1 MIRVSLFRN
10 RVWIAFLLI
19 TAALFGLDWWGS
31 QYLDAQHR
39 DLTERTLAAEARTLG
54 AELNALPQASLAEW
68 ARASS
73 TWTGARVQVTNPV
86 GTLLTDSAPKSKAPE
101 GCCLAVLPIAQGE
114 RAGWTVRLS
123 EPPAEWQ
130 DFTQVI
136 LRRLLEMI
144 VAGVLAQG
152 IAYIFSI
159 LLAKRIRNLQ
169 ALTER
174 LLDASIA
181 DSEIPHAE
189 DELGILNQS
198 LHRMGTRIRDLLD
211 RVSLESGRRE
221 AILASMSEG
230 VLAADNR
237 LQVIFCNESLAHALG
252 TAAPVN
258 AGTPVL
264 DLVRDPELVNL
275 LTQVIATGEPVKRR
289 LQLSAG
295 EGKTFEAQA
304 ASLAMPTSR
313 GVIVILHDIT
323 DMERLERVR
332 KDFVANVSHELRTP
346 LTAIRGYAETLLG
359 GALDDSEN
367 NRRFVEI
374 IQAHA
379 IRLNN
384 IAADLMILSELESG
398 RPAPEPERVSIKDAV
413 EMAMSTVESEARV
426 RGVLLDSFVA
436 EGLEVLGHKIRLE
449 QALVNLLDNAVK
461 FNRPEG
467 EARLNADL
475 TKEGK
480 VMITVSDTGSGIP
493 SSDLPRIFERFYRV
507 DRARSRAVGG
517 TGLGLSI
524 VKHVVERMNGT
535 VRVDS
540 AIGRGSTFTIL
551 LPALLEPELEL
562 PGQGRAQMNITA

>member
-19 TAALFGLDWWGS
+19 AAALLGLDWWWDAYAKGS
-31 QYLDAQHR
+31 
-39 DLTERTLAAEARTLG
+39 G
-54 AELNALPQASLAEW
+54 
-68 ARASS
+68 
-73 TWTGARVQVTNPV
+73 NP
-86 GTLLTDSAPKSKAPE
+86 GDPL
-101 GCCLAVLPIAQGE
+101 
-114 RAGWTVRLS
+114 
-123 EPPAEWQ
+123 
-130 DFTQVI
+130 
-136 LRRLLEMI
+136 LRRSGELLI
-144 VAGVLAQG
+144 AGALAQS
-152 IAYIFSI
+152 IAYIFSL
-159 LLAKRIRNLQ
+159 LLAKRIRHLQ

-174 LLDASIA
+174 LLDSSTAAA
-181 DSEIPHAE
+181 DSEMLHPS

-198 LHRMGTRIRDLLD
+198 LHRMSMRIRDLLD
-211 RVSLESGRRE
+211 RVNLESGQRD
-221 AILASMSEG
+221 AILSGMTEG

-237 LQVIFCNESLAHALG
+237 LQVIFCNESLAATLG
-252 TAAPVN
+252 ASLPVH

-264 DLVRDPELVNL
+264 DMVRDPELVNM
-275 LTQVIATGEPVKRR
+275 LTHVIATGDPIKRR

-304 ASLAMPTSR
+304 ASFAMPNSR
-313 GVIVILHDIT
+313 GVLVILHDVT
-323 DMERLERVR
+323 DIERLERVR

-359 GALDDSEN
+359 GALEDRDN

-398 RPAPEPERVSIKDAV
+398 RAAPEPERVSIKDAV
-413 EMAMSTVESEARV
+413 DMALSTVDSEARV
-426 RGVLLDSFVA
+426 RGVYLESFVA
-436 EGLEVLGHKIRLE
+436 DGLEVLGHKIRLE

-467 EARLNADL
+467 EVRLHADF
-475 TKEGK
+475 TPEGK
-480 VMITVSDTGSGIP
+480 ISITVSDTGSGIP

-524 VKHVVERMNGT
+524 VKHVVERMGGS
-535 VRVDS
+535 VRVES
-540 AIGRGSTFTIL
+540 TIGRGSTFTLLLSPSDVAAELYALNSQEDNPDATPL
-551 LPALLEPELEL
+551 LP
-562 PGQGRAQMNITA
+562 R

>member
-1 MIRVSLFRN
+1 VIRVSLFRN

-19 TAALFGLDWWGS
+19 AAALLGLDWLGS
-31 QYLDAQHR
+31 RALTSR
-39 DLTERTLAAEARTLG
+39 DRESAERALAAEARLLAGDLSVLSLTG
-54 AELNALPQASLAEW
+54 LPQWAAASAT
-68 ARASS
+68 SMN
-73 TWTGARVQVTNPV
+73 ARVKVLDASGHTV
-86 GTLLTDSAPKSKAPE
+86 ADSAPAP
-101 GCCLAVLPIAQGE
+101 GSSNSDWSASAPVATAA

-123 EPPAEWQ
+123 AKPTEWENST
-130 DFTQVI
+130 DVI
-136 LRRLLEMI
+136 LRRLLECLL
-144 VAGVLAQG
+144 AGVLAQG
-152 IAYIFSI
+152 IAYIFSL
-159 LLAKRIRNLQ
+159 LLAKRIRNLR

-174 LLDASIA
+174 LLDANVA
-181 DSEIPHAE
+181 DAEMPHAE

-198 LHRMGTRIRDLLD
+198 LHGMGLRIRDLLE
-211 RVSLESGRRE
+211 RVSMESGRRE

-237 LQVIFCNESLAHALG
+237 LQVVFCNTSLAEAVG
-252 TAAPVN
+252 ATEPVRP
-258 AGTPVL
+258 GTPVL

-275 LTQVIATGEPVKRR
+275 LTQVLATGEPIKRR
-289 LQLSAG
+289 VQLLAG

-304 ASLAMPTSR
+304 GPLAMPNSR
-313 GVIVILHDIT
+313 GVLIILHDIT

-359 GALDDSEN
+359 GALADNEN

-374 IQAHA
+374 IQSHA

-398 RPAPEPERVSIKDAV
+398 RPAPLPERVSIKEAV
-413 EMAMSTVESEARV
+413 DMAISTVESEARV
-426 RGVLLDSFVA
+426 RGVFLNSFVA

-461 FNRPEG
+461 FNREDG
-467 EARLNADL
+467 EASL
-475 TKEGK
+475 TATVAGDGK
-480 VMITVSDTGSGIP
+480 VSIAVSDTGSGIP
-493 SSDLPRIFERFYRV
+493 SSELPRIFERFYRV

-524 VKHVVERMNGT
+524 VKHVIERMNGT
-535 VRVDS
+535 LRVES
-540 AIGRGSTFTIL
+540 TIGRGSTFTIL
-551 LPALLEPELEL
+551 LPPLHETE
-562 PGQGRAQMNITA
+562 T

>member
-1 MIRVSLFRN
+1 VIRVSLFRN

-19 TAALFGLDWWGS
+19 AGTLVGLDFWVS
-31 QYLDAQHR
+31 AYLSDRQR
-39 DLTERTLAAEARTLG
+39 EITERLLSAEARTLAG
-54 AELNALPQASLAEW
+54 ELAALPRAALGEWVNASA
-68 ARASS
+68 
-73 TWTGARVQVTNPV
+73 TWTGARVQVTDRGGAVLAESLAFPR
-86 GTLLTDSAPKSKAPE
+86 GATGD
-101 GCCLAVLPIAQGE
+101 CCLAAVPVTTGE
-114 RAGWTVRLS
+114 HPGWTVRLTA
-123 EPPAEWQ
+123 PPAEWQ
-130 DFTQVI
+130 NAMDAG
-136 LRRLLEMI
+136 LRRLLELL
-144 VAGVLAQG
+144 VAGILAQS
-152 IAYIFSI
+152 IAYVFSL
-159 LLAKRIRNLQ
+159 LLAKRIRHLQ
-169 ALTER
+169 TITER
-174 LLDASIA
+174 LLDASITEA
-181 DSEIPHAE
+181 EMPHAE

-198 LHRMGTRIRDLLD
+198 LHRMAMRIHDLLES
-211 RVSLESGRRE
+211 VSLESARRE
-221 AILASMSEG
+221 AILAGMSEG

-237 LQVIFCNESLAHALG
+237 LQVIFCNESLAGAVG
-252 TAAPVN
+252 ASTPVA

-275 LTQVIATGEPVKRR
+275 LTQVIASGEPVKRR

-304 ASLAMPTSR
+304 APLAMPLSR
-313 GVIVILHDIT
+313 GAILILHDIT
-323 DMERLERVR
+323 DIERLERVR

-359 GALDDSEN
+359 GALNDSEN

-398 RPAPEPERVSIKDAV
+398 RPAPEPERVSIREAV
-413 EMAMSTVESEARV
+413 EMAIGTVESEARV
-426 RGVLLDSFVA
+426 RGVFLASSVE

-461 FNRPEG
+461 FNRQEG
-467 EARLNADL
+467 EARVDAAAGGD
-475 TKEGK
+475 GRI
-480 VMITVSDTGSGIP
+480 VITVSDTGSGIP

-524 VKHVVERMNGT
+524 VKHVIERMNGS
-535 VRVDS
+535 VRVES
-540 AIGRGSTFTIL
+540 TVGRGSTFTIV
-551 LPALLEPELEL
+551 LPAIQRHAPKRSPEMTAI
-562 PGQGRAQMNITA
+562 PG

>member
-19 TAALFGLDWWGS
+19 ATALLGLDWWGS
-31 QYLDAQHR
+31 STLAAR
-39 DLTERTLAAEARTLG
+39 ERESAERALAAEARTLTG
-54 AELNALPQASLAEW
+54 ELSALPLPALPSWVTASA
-68 ARASS
+68 
-73 TWTGARVQVTNPV
+73 TWTGARIQVTDLS
-86 GTLLTDSAPKSKAPE
+86 GYMLADSAPAMPLSSTSWSSAAP
-101 GCCLAVLPIAQGE
+101 ITHGE
-114 RAGWTVRLS
+114 RSGWTVRLS
-123 EPPAEWQ
+123 AKPTEWHNGT
-130 DFTQVI
+130 DVI
-136 LRRLLEMI
+136 LRRLLEALL
-144 VAGVLAQG
+144 AGVLAQG
-152 IAYIFSI
+152 IAYIFSL

-174 LLDASIA
+174 LLDANVA
-181 DSEIPHAE
+181 DSEMPHAE

-198 LHRMGTRIRDLLD
+198 LHRMGMRIRDLLE
-211 RVSLESGRRE
+211 RVGMESGRRE

-237 LQVIFCNESLAHALG
+237 LQVIFCNESLAESVGA
-252 TAAPVN
+252 TAPV
-258 AGTPVL
+258 APGTPVL

-275 LTQVIATGEPVKRR
+275 LTQVIASGEPVKRR
-289 LQLSAG
+289 VQLSAG

-304 ASLAMPTSR
+304 APLAMPNSR
-313 GVIVILHDIT
+313 GVLIILHDIT
-323 DMERLERVR
+323 DIERLERVR

-359 GALDDSEN
+359 GALADTEN

-374 IQAHA
+374 IQSHA

-398 RPAPEPERVSIKDAV
+398 RPAPLPERISIREAV
-413 EMAMSTVESEARV
+413 DMAISTVESEARV
-426 RGVLLDSFVA
+426 RGVFLHSSVA
-436 EGLEVLGHKIRLE
+436 EGLEVLGHRIRLE

-461 FNRPEG
+461 FNREDG
-467 EARLNADL
+467 EASVSATVARG
-475 TKEGK
+475 GK
-480 VMITVSDTGSGIP
+480 ISIAVSDTGSGIP

-535 VRVDS
+535 LRVES
-540 AIGRGSTFTIL
+540 TIGRGSTFTIL
-551 LPALLEPELEL
+551 LPPPHESETPE
-562 PGQGRAQMNITA
+562 

>member
-1 MIRVSLFRN
+1 VIRVSLFRN

-19 TAALFGLDWWGS
+19 AAALLGLDWWGS
-31 QYLDAQHR
+31 AYLTARQR
-39 DLTERTLAAEARTLG
+39 EIVQRGLSAEARTLAG
-54 AELNALPQASLAEW
+54 ELAASPLPNLDAWVDASA
-68 ARASS
+68 A
-73 TWTGARVQVTNPV
+73 WTSARVQVADPAGKVLADSNPGQLFPSQG
-86 GTLLTDSAPKSKAPE
+86 GTA
-101 GCCLAVLPIAQGE
+101 AVPITSGE
-114 RAGWTVRLS
+114 RTGITVRLTAM
-123 EPPAEWQ
+123 PAEWQ
-130 DFTQVI
+130 NSTDAI
-136 LRRLLEMI
+136 LRRLLECLI
-144 VAGVLAQG
+144 AGLLAQG
-152 IAYIFSI
+152 IAYIFSL

-174 LLDASIA
+174 LLDANVA
-181 DSEIPHAE
+181 DSEMPQAE
-189 DELGILNQS
+189 DELGILNHS
-198 LHRMGTRIRDLLD
+198 LHNMGLRIRDLLD
-211 RVSLESGRRE
+211 RVSMESGRRE
-221 AILASMSEG
+221 AILGSMSEG

-237 LQVIFCNESLAHALG
+237 LQVIFCNESLA
-252 TAAPVN
+252 AAVGATEPVA

-264 DLVRDPELVNL
+264 DLVRDPELVSL
-275 LTQVIATGEPVKRR
+275 LTKVIATGEPVKRR
-289 LQLSAG
+289 LQLSTG

-304 ASLAMPTSR
+304 APLAMQNSR
-313 GVIVILHDIT
+313 GVMVILHDIT

-398 RPAPEPERVSIKDAV
+398 RPAPDPERVSIKDAV
-413 EMAMSTVESEARV
+413 EMAVSTLESEARV
-426 RGVLLDSFVA
+426 RGVFLNSSVA
-436 EGLEVLGHKIRLE
+436 DGLEVLGQKIRLE

-461 FNRPEG
+461 FNRQDG
-467 EARLNADL
+467 EARVEANSAPD
-475 TKEGK
+475 GR
-480 VMITVSDTGSGIP
+480 IIISVSDTGSGIP

-535 VRVDS
+535 VRVES
-540 AIGRGSTFTIL
+540 TIGRGSTFTIA
-551 LPALLEPELEL
+551 LPPLQESAPEPDTSAL
-562 PGQGRAQMNITA
+562 QRA

>member
-1 MIRVSLFRN
+1 VIRVSLFRN

-19 TAALFGLDWWGS
+19 AAALLGLDWLGS
-31 QYLDAQHR
+31 RALTSR
-39 DLTERTLAAEARTLG
+39 DRESAERALAAEARLLAGDLSVLSLTG
-54 AELNALPQASLAEW
+54 LPQWAAASAT
-68 ARASS
+68 SMN
-73 TWTGARVQVTNPV
+73 ARVKVLDASGHTV
-86 GTLLTDSAPKSKAPE
+86 ADSAPAP
-101 GCCLAVLPIAQGE
+101 ASSNSDWSASAPIATAA

-123 EPPAEWQ
+123 AKPTEWENST
-130 DFTQVI
+130 DVI
-136 LRRLLEMI
+136 LRRLLECL

-152 IAYIFSI
+152 IAYIFSL
-159 LLAKRIRNLQ
+159 LLAKRIRNLR

-174 LLDASIA
+174 LLDANVA
-181 DSEIPHAE
+181 DAEMPHAE

-198 LHRMGTRIRDLLD
+198 LHGMGLRIRDLLE
-211 RVSLESGRRE
+211 RVSMESGRRE

-237 LQVIFCNESLAHALG
+237 LQVVFCNTSLAEAVG
-252 TAAPVN
+252 ATEPVRP
-258 AGTPVL
+258 GTPVL

-275 LTQVIATGEPVKRR
+275 LTQVLATGEPIKRR
-289 LQLSAG
+289 VQLLAG

-304 ASLAMPTSR
+304 GPLAMPNSR
-313 GVIVILHDIT
+313 GVLIILHDIT

-359 GALDDSEN
+359 GALADNEN

-374 IQAHA
+374 IQSHA

-398 RPAPEPERVSIKDAV
+398 RPAPLPERVSIKEAV
-413 EMAMSTVESEARV
+413 DMAISTVESEARV
-426 RGVLLDSFVA
+426 RGVFLHSSVA

-461 FNRPEG
+461 FNREDG
-467 EARLNADL
+467 EASL
-475 TKEGK
+475 TATVAGDGK
-480 VMITVSDTGSGIP
+480 VSIAVSDTGSGIP
-493 SSDLPRIFERFYRV
+493 SSELPRIFERFYRV

-524 VKHVVERMNGT
+524 VKHVIERMNGT
-535 VRVDS
+535 LRVES
-540 AIGRGSTFTIL
+540 TVGRGSTFTIL
-551 LPALLEPELEL
+551 LPPLHETE
-562 PGQGRAQMNITA
+562 T

>member
-19 TAALFGLDWWGS
+19 AAALLSLDWLGS
-31 QYLDAQHR
+31 RA
-39 DLTERTLAAEARTLG
+39 LTSRGRESAERALAAEARLLAGDLSVLSLTG
-54 AELNALPQASLAEW
+54 LPQWAAASAT
-68 ARASS
+68 SMN
-73 TWTGARVQVTNPV
+73 ARVKVLDASGHTV
-86 GTLLTDSAPKSKAPE
+86 ADSAPAP
-101 GCCLAVLPIAQGE
+101 ASSNSDWSASAPVATAA

-123 EPPAEWQ
+123 AKPTEWENST
-130 DFTQVI
+130 DVI
-136 LRRLLEMI
+136 LRRLLECL

-152 IAYIFSI
+152 IAYIFSL
-159 LLAKRIRNLQ
+159 LLAKRIRNLR

-174 LLDASIA
+174 LLDANVA
-181 DSEIPHAE
+181 DAEMPHAE

-198 LHRMGTRIRDLLD
+198 LHGMGLRIRDLLE
-211 RVSLESGRRE
+211 RVSMESGRRE

-237 LQVIFCNESLAHALG
+237 LQVVFCNTSLAEAVG
-252 TAAPVN
+252 ATEPVRP
-258 AGTPVL
+258 GTPVL

-275 LTQVIATGEPVKRR
+275 LTQVLATGEPIKRR
-289 LQLSAG
+289 VQLLAG

-304 ASLAMPTSR
+304 GPLAMPNSR
-313 GVIVILHDIT
+313 GVLIILHDIT

-359 GALDDSEN
+359 GALADNEN

-374 IQAHA
+374 IQSHA

-398 RPAPEPERVSIKDAV
+398 RPAPLPERVSIKEAV
-413 EMAMSTVESEARV
+413 DMAISTVESEARV
-426 RGVLLDSFVA
+426 RGVFLHSSVA

-461 FNRPEG
+461 FNREDG
-467 EARLNADL
+467 EASL
-475 TKEGK
+475 TATVAGDGK
-480 VMITVSDTGSGIP
+480 VSIAVSDTGSGIP
-493 SSDLPRIFERFYRV
+493 SSELPRIFERFYRV

-524 VKHVVERMNGT
+524 VKHVIERMNGT
-535 VRVDS
+535 LRVES
-540 AIGRGSTFTIL
+540 TVGRGSTFTIL
-551 LPALLEPELEL
+551 LPPLHETE
-562 PGQGRAQMNITA
+562 T

>member
-1 MIRVSLFRN
+1 VIRVSLFRN

-19 TAALFGLDWWGS
+19 ATALLGLDWWGS
-31 QYLDAQHR
+31 STLAAR
-39 DLTERTLAAEARTLG
+39 ERESAERALAAEARTLTG
-54 AELNALPQASLAEW
+54 ELSALPLPALPSWVTASA
-68 ARASS
+68 
-73 TWTGARVQVTNPV
+73 TWTGARIQVTDLS
-86 GTLLTDSAPKSKAPE
+86 GYMLADSAPAMPLSSTSWSSAAP
-101 GCCLAVLPIAQGE
+101 ITHGE
-114 RAGWTVRLS
+114 RSGWTVRLS
-123 EPPAEWQ
+123 AKPTEWHNGT
-130 DFTQVI
+130 DVI
-136 LRRLLEMI
+136 LRRLLEALL
-144 VAGVLAQG
+144 AGVLAQG
-152 IAYIFSI
+152 IAYIFSL

-174 LLDASIA
+174 LLDANVA
-181 DSEIPHAE
+181 DSEMPHAE

-198 LHRMGTRIRDLLD
+198 LHRMGMRIRDLLE
-211 RVSLESGRRE
+211 RVGMESGRRE

-237 LQVIFCNESLAHALG
+237 LQVIFCNESLAESVGA
-252 TAAPVN
+252 TAPV
-258 AGTPVL
+258 APGTPVL

-275 LTQVIATGEPVKRR
+275 LTQVIASGEPVKRR
-289 LQLSAG
+289 VQLSAG

-304 ASLAMPTSR
+304 APLAMPNSR
-313 GVIVILHDIT
+313 GVLIILHDIT
-323 DMERLERVR
+323 DIERLERVR

-359 GALDDSEN
+359 GALADTEN

-374 IQAHA
+374 IQSHA

-398 RPAPEPERVSIKDAV
+398 RPAPLPERISIREAV
-413 EMAMSTVESEARV
+413 DMAISTVESEARV
-426 RGVLLDSFVA
+426 RGVFLHSSVA
-436 EGLEVLGHKIRLE
+436 EGLEVLGHRIRLE

-461 FNRPEG
+461 FNREDG
-467 EARLNADL
+467 EASVSATVARG
-475 TKEGK
+475 GK
-480 VMITVSDTGSGIP
+480 ISIAVSDTGSGIP

-535 VRVDS
+535 LRVES
-540 AIGRGSTFTIL
+540 TIGRGSTFTIL
-551 LPALLEPELEL
+551 LPPPHESETPE
-562 PGQGRAQMNITA
+562 

>member
-1 MIRVSLFRN
+1 VIRVSLFRN

-19 TAALFGLDWWGS
+19 AAALLGLDWLGS
-31 QYLDAQHR
+31 RALTSR
-39 DLTERTLAAEARTLG
+39 DRESAERALAAEARLLAGDLSVLSLTG
-54 AELNALPQASLAEW
+54 LPQWAAASAT
-68 ARASS
+68 SMN
-73 TWTGARVQVTNPV
+73 ARVKVLDASGHTV
-86 GTLLTDSAPKSKAPE
+86 ADSAPAP
-101 GCCLAVLPIAQGE
+101 ASSNSDWSASAPIATAA

-123 EPPAEWQ
+123 AKPTEWENST
-130 DFTQVI
+130 DVI
-136 LRRLLEMI
+136 LRRLLECL

-152 IAYIFSI
+152 IAYIFSL
-159 LLAKRIRNLQ
+159 LLAKRIRNLR

-174 LLDASIA
+174 LLDANVA
-181 DSEIPHAE
+181 DAEMPHAE

-198 LHRMGTRIRDLLD
+198 LHGMGLRIRDLLE
-211 RVSLESGRRE
+211 RVSMESGRRE

-237 LQVIFCNESLAHALG
+237 LQVVFCNTSLAEAVG
-252 TAAPVN
+252 ATEPVRP
-258 AGTPVL
+258 GTPVL

-275 LTQVIATGEPVKRR
+275 LTQVLATGEPIKRR
-289 LQLSAG
+289 VQLLAG

-304 ASLAMPTSR
+304 GPLAMPNSR
-313 GVIVILHDIT
+313 GVLIILHDIT

-359 GALDDSEN
+359 GALADNEN

-374 IQAHA
+374 IQSHA

-398 RPAPEPERVSIKDAV
+398 RPAPLPERVSIKEAV
-413 EMAMSTVESEARV
+413 DMAISTVESEARV
-426 RGVLLDSFVA
+426 RGVFLHSSVA

-461 FNRPEG
+461 FNREDG
-467 EARLNADL
+467 EASL
-475 TKEGK
+475 TATVAGDGK
-480 VMITVSDTGSGIP
+480 VSIAVSDTGSGIP
-493 SSDLPRIFERFYRV
+493 SSELPRIFERFYRV

-524 VKHVVERMNGT
+524 VKHVIERMNGT
-535 VRVDS
+535 LRVES
-540 AIGRGSTFTIL
+540 TIGRGSTFTIL
-551 LPALLEPELEL
+551 LPPLHETE
-562 PGQGRAQMNITA
+562 T

>member
-19 TAALFGLDWWGS
+19 AGALFGLDWWGS
-31 QYLDAQHR
+31 QYLNAQHR
-39 DLTERTLAAEARTLG
+39 VLTERILSSEGRTLS
-54 AELNALPQASLAEW
+54 AELNALPQSSLAEW
-68 ARASS
+68 AKVSAS
-73 TWTGARVQVTNPV
+73 WTGARVQVTDAT
-86 GTLLTDSAPKSKAPE
+86 GAILTDSAPQTPLPN
-101 GCCLAVLPIAQGE
+101 GCCLMVLPLAQGD
-114 RAGWTVRLS
+114 RAGWTIRLS
-123 EPPAEWQ
+123 ETPAEWQ
-130 DFTQVI
+130 NSTEVI
-136 LRRLLEMI
+136 LRRLLEMV
-144 VAGVLAQG
+144 VAGILAQG

-159 LLAKRIRNLQ
+159 LLAKRIRHLQ

-230 VLAADNR
+230 VLASDNR
-237 LQVIFCNESLAHALG
+237 LQVIFCNESLANAVG
-252 TAAPVN
+252 ASVPVE

-304 ASLAMPTSR
+304 ASLAMPNSR

-323 DMERLERVR
+323 DIERLERVR

-359 GALDDSEN
+359 GALEDSEN

-398 RPAPEPERVSIKDAV
+398 RPTPEPERVSIKDAV

-426 RGVLLDSFVA
+426 RQVFLDSFVA
-436 EGLEVLGHKIRLE
+436 DGLEVLGHKIRLE

-467 EARLNADL
+467 EARLHADL
-475 TKEGK
+475 TKDNK

-551 LPALLEPELEL
+551 LPSLTEPGGDEEL
-562 PGQGRAQMNITA
+562 PG

>member
-19 TAALFGLDWWGS
+19 AAALLGLDWLGS
-31 QYLDAQHR
+31 RALTSR
-39 DLTERTLAAEARTLG
+39 DRESAERALAAEARLLAGDLSVLSLTG
-54 AELNALPQASLAEW
+54 LPQWAAASAT
-68 ARASS
+68 SMN
-73 TWTGARVQVTNPV
+73 ARVKVLDASGHTV
-86 GTLLTDSAPKSKAPE
+86 ADSAPAP
-101 GCCLAVLPIAQGE
+101 ASSNSDWSASAPIATAA

-123 EPPAEWQ
+123 AKPTEWENST
-130 DFTQVI
+130 DVI
-136 LRRLLEMI
+136 LRRLLECL

-152 IAYIFSI
+152 IAYIFSL
-159 LLAKRIRNLQ
+159 LLAKRIRNLR

-174 LLDASIA
+174 LLDANVA
-181 DSEIPHAE
+181 DAEMPHAE

-198 LHRMGTRIRDLLD
+198 LHGMGLRIRDLLE
-211 RVSLESGRRE
+211 RVSMESGRRE

-237 LQVIFCNESLAHALG
+237 LQVVFCNTSLAEAVG
-252 TAAPVN
+252 ATEPVRP
-258 AGTPVL
+258 GTPVL

-275 LTQVIATGEPVKRR
+275 LTQVLATGEPIKRR
-289 LQLSAG
+289 VQLLAG

-304 ASLAMPTSR
+304 GPLAMPNSR
-313 GVIVILHDIT
+313 GVLIILHDIT

-359 GALDDSEN
+359 GALADNEN

-374 IQAHA
+374 IQSHA

-398 RPAPEPERVSIKDAV
+398 RPAPLPERVSIKEAV
-413 EMAMSTVESEARV
+413 DMAISTVESEARV
-426 RGVLLDSFVA
+426 RGVFLHSSVA

-461 FNRPEG
+461 FNREDG
-467 EARLNADL
+467 EASL
-475 TKEGK
+475 TATVAGDGK
-480 VMITVSDTGSGIP
+480 VSIAVSDTGSGIP
-493 SSDLPRIFERFYRV
+493 SSELPRIFERFYRV

-524 VKHVVERMNGT
+524 VKHVIERMNGT
-535 VRVDS
+535 LRVES
-540 AIGRGSTFTIL
+540 TVGRGSTFTIL
-551 LPALLEPELEL
+551 LPPLHETE
-562 PGQGRAQMNITA
+562 T

>member
-19 TAALFGLDWWGS
+19 AAALLGLDWWGS
-31 QYLDAQHR
+31 SYLTHHYR
-39 DLTERTLAAEARTLG
+39 DLAERTLTAEARTLST
-54 AELNALPQASLAEW
+54 ELSLLPLPSLPAWITASA
-68 ARASS
+68 
-73 TWTGARVQVTNPV
+73 TWTAARVQVTDAAGKIV
-86 GTLLTDSAPKSKAPE
+86 KDSYGNSPSAESDWSA
-101 GCCLAVLPIAQGE
+101 AVPITVGE
-114 RAGWTVRLS
+114 RSGWTVRLYTK
-123 EPPAEWQ
+123 PADWQ
-130 DFTQVI
+130 NSTDIV
-136 LRRLLEMI
+136 LRRLLECL
-144 VAGVLAQG
+144 VAGLVAQG
-152 IAYIFSI
+152 IAYIFSL

-169 ALTER
+169 GLTER
-174 LLDASIA
+174 LLDANVA
-181 DSEIPHAE
+181 DSDMPHAE

-198 LHRMGTRIRDLLD
+198 LHRLGLRIRDLLD
-211 RVSLESGRRE
+211 RVNVESGRRE

-237 LQVIFCNESLAHALG
+237 LQVIFCNDSLA
-252 TAAPVN
+252 AAVGATNPV
-258 AGTPVL
+258 APGTPVL

-304 ASLAMPTSR
+304 ASLAMPNSR
-313 GVIVILHDIT
+313 GVLVILHDIT
-323 DMERLERVR
+323 DIERLERVR

-359 GALDDSEN
+359 GAMADTEH

-398 RPAPEPERVSIKDAV
+398 RPAPLPERVSIKDAV
-413 EMAMSTVESEARV
+413 DMAISTVESEARV
-426 RGVLLDSFVA
+426 RGVFLHSSVA
-436 EGLEVLGHKIRLE
+436 EGVEVLGHKIRLE

-461 FNRPEG
+461 FNREEG
-467 EARLNADL
+467 EAGVTVTVTA
-475 TKEGK
+475 EGK
-480 VMITVSDTGSGIP
+480 INIAVSDTGSGIP

-524 VKHVVERMNGT
+524 VKHVIERMNGT
-535 VRVDS
+535 LRVES
-540 AIGRGSTFTIL
+540 AVGRGSTFTIQ
-551 LPALLEPELEL
+551 LPALHEAEAAVADY
-562 PGQGRAQMNITA
+562 QGSDSPK